1 MSEVAPLMV
10 GVIVEDTTSSGS
22 NMGWCGGQ
30 MAGVGSANK
39 VNSRMDMD
47 KEGKTKTNREGKK

>member
-1 MSEVAPLMV
+1 MSVVAPLMV

-22 NMGWCGGQ
+22 NMGWRGGR
-30 MAGVGSANK
+30 MAGVGRVNK
-39 VNSRMDMD
+39 AQMYMD